1 LVRRRKKE
9 KKDKKIKKIG
19 IFEGNFEN
27 WGGWW

>member
-19 IFEGNFEN
+19 VFDGFFEKG
-27 WGGWW
+27 GGW